1 MTAPNPAVGARPG
14 TFFVDRPDGFVWWV
28 TSAPDPS
35 GVGFRW
41 ARFYGLRATDW
52 DYTTQE
58 EAEAADLVNVYASAP
73 APLDS
78 FVPDARAWAYR
89 QAAMALDPELY
100 AGAIDDLRRWADEAE
115 DRARAEEYARAEAA
129 GEDRAVGGWDAMRAD
144 VREWHIRLA
153 LRVIRAERARA
164 EATS

>member
-1 MTAPNPAVGARPG
+1 MTAPNPA
-14 TFFVDRPDGFVWWV
+14 
-28 TSAPDPS
+28 
-35 GVGFRW
+35 
-41 ARFYGLRATDW
+41 
-52 DYTTQE
+52 
-58 EAEAADLVNVYASAP
+58 
-73 APLDS
+73 APLDP
-78 FVPDARAWAYR
+78 FNPDHQAWAYR

-100 AGAIDDLRRWADEAE
+100 AGGIDDLRRWADEAE